1 MRGLLA
7 GLRIRPGEGPI
18 ALRLLAMMLVAMAG
32 AAVGANGV
40 ESLFFSRFGPHFLPY
55 LYMAL
60 GVVTFGLMM
69 AMSTLLGRSNAPRRL
84 AAMPLVLAGGL
95 VAARAVLL
103 LDLRWFYPVLWV
115 VMMIVWTTLIMS
127 SWGLAGAIHDTRQ
140 AKRLFPLYG
149 AGLILGGVVGGL

>member
-18 ALRLLAMMLVAMAG
+18 ALRLLAMMLARAG

-60 GVVTFGLMM
+60 GVVTYGLMM

-103 LDLRWFYPVLWV
+103 LD
-115 VMMIVWTTLIMS
+115 
-127 SWGLAGAIHDTRQ
+127 
-140 AKRLFPLYG
+140 
-149 AGLILGGVVGGL
+149 